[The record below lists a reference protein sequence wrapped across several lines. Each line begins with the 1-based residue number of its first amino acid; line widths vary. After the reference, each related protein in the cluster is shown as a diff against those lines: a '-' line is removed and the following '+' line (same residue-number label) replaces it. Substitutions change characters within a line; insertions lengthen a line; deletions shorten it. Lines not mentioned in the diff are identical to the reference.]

1 MIECHFGYNFGESY
15 TQMLLFTNNKAF
27 RICSSEPNN
36 ATFDHIIDLNE
47 KSIHYEN
54 LKGKVLIK
62 SVDFVNIFKLIVY
75 LQNNNIP
82 LLEELTFIVTEK
94 EEFKEALKNTFIYL
108 KAAGGVVK
116 NKEGNI
122 LMMKRLGKWDLPKG
136 KAERNETSEL
146 TALREVEEECGVTI
160 KITDKICTTW
170 HTYPTKK
177 GLVVKRTK
185 WFKMD
190 LVSDIKMKPQ
200 IEEDIEELK
209 WMNDQEINIA
219 LQNSYKT
226 ISNVIENYRK
236 S

>member
-1 MIECHFGYNFGESY
+1 
-15 TQMLLFTNNKAF
+15 MLLFTNNKAF
-27 RICSSEPNN
+27 RITSSEPKN
-36 ATFDHIIDLNE
+36 ASFDHIIDLND
-47 KSIHYEN
+47 KSIHYEF
-54 LKGKVLIK
+54 LQGKVLIK

-82 LLEELTFIVTEK
+82 LLEELTFIVNEK
-94 EEFKEALKNTFIYL
+94 EKFKEELKNAFIYI

-116 NKEGNI
+116 NLNGNV

-136 KAERNETSEL
+136 KAEKNETSNL
-146 TALREVEEECGVTI
+146 TALREVEEECGVNI
-160 KITDKICTTW
+160 KITDKLCTTW

-177 GLVVKRTK
+177 GIVVKRTR

-190 LVSDIKMKPQ
+190 LISDKNMKPQ

-209 WMNDQEINIA
+209 WMTDEEVTFA
-219 LQNSYKT
+219 LLNSYKT
-226 ISNVIENYRK
+226 ISNVIENYRN

>member
-1 MIECHFGYNFGESY
+1 
-15 TQMLLFTNNKAF
+15 MLLFTNNKAF
-27 RICSSEPNN
+27 RITSSEPLN
-36 ATFDHIIDLNE
+36 AAFDHIIDLNE

-62 SVDFVNIFKLIVY
+62 SVDFINIFKLIVY

-82 LLEELTFIVTEK
+82 LLNELTFVVKEK
-94 EEFKEALKNTFIYL
+94 EKFKEALKTTFIYI

-116 NKEGNI
+116 NKNGNV

-136 KAERNETSEL
+136 KAEKNETSEV
-146 TALREVEEECGVTI
+146 TALREVEEECGVLI
-160 KITDKICTTW
+160 KITDKLCTTW

-177 GLVVKRTK
+177 GMVVKRTR

-190 LVSDIKMKPQ
+190 LISDNNMKPQ

-209 WMNDQEINIA
+209 WMNSAEIDIA

-236 S
+236 I